1 MFDSV
6 RIFSEQG
13 VIVYRL
19 LPLVLFYLVHNYFT
33 VYIASFTYKQTNSGR
48 LKFIDYG

>member
-33 VYIASFTYKQTNSGR
+33 VYIASFTYDYS
-48 LKFIDYG
+48 LKDSLGS

>member
-33 VYIASFTYKQTNSGR
+33 VGIATFTLYIKLAVNQRIG
-48 LKFIDYG
+48 I